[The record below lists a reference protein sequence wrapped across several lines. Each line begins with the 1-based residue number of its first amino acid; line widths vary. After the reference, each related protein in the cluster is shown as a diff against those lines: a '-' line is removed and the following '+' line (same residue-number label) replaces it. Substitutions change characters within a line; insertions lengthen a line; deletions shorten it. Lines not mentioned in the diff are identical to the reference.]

1 MEKFF
6 ITLLI
11 IVFGLAFILLSSACF
26 IGVYEK
32 VGFFLTSNCLLA
44 WGIFFISY
52 SFLCFLLVMI
62 ISNRNKQ

>member
-26 IGVYEK
+26 IGVYEEN
-32 VGFFLTSNCLLA
+32 GFFLTSDCLLA
-44 WGIFFISY
+44 WAMFFIVY
-52 SFLCFLLVMI
+52 SFVCFILVMI
-62 ISNRNKQ
+62 IYECF

>member
-26 IGVYEK
+26 IGVYEE
-32 VGFFLTSNCLLA
+32 VGFFLTSDCLLTWA
-44 WGIFFISY
+44 MFFIVY
-52 SFLCFLLVMI
+52 SFVCFILVMI
-62 ISNRNKQ
+62 IYECF